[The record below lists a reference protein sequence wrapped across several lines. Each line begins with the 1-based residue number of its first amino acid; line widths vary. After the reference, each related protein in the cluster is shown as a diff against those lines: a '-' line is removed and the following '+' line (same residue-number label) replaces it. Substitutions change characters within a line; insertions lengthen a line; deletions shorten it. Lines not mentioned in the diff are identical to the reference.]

1 MPWEKQFDVDEALT
15 GAMQVFWSQGYS
27 ATSTQDLLDRMGI
40 NRGSLYDTFGSK
52 RELFLSALD
61 HYEKTYQR
69 EKIAEASAGRTPSET
84 IRALFAGVAAEA
96 LTRQG
101 RSGCLLVNTALELA
115 PHDAEIAEIVRAA
128 ILGIEDFFID
138 TIEQGQSTGDIPN
151 HMDAVDAAR
160 ALLALMIGLRVLA
173 RSLPDKAVL
182 DSIVVQASALIE

>member
-15 GAMQVFWSQGYS
+15 GAMQVFWAQGYS

-69 EKIAEASAGRTPSET
+69 QKIAQAGAGRAPRET
-84 IRALFAGVAAEA
+84 IHALFSGLAAEA
-96 LTRQG
+96 LTGEG

-128 ILGIEDFFID
+128 MHGIEEFFF
-138 TIEQGQSTGDIPN
+138 TTVEQGQSSGDIPDHVN
-151 HMDAVDAAR
+151 AADAAR
-160 ALLALMIGLRVLA
+160 ALLALLIGLRVLA